1 MQELHPEKK
10 IYKESNVK
18 ELNNL
23 PQWLKW
29 SEEKREEFEVLSASN
44 LKEFNELYGKKL
56 ITMKENGKQYSV
68 WRHSLPSG
76 NLWIFAGNKKVGT
89 LYRTEIN
96 VDWND
101 VKLFLDDL
109 YNKLSIY
116 HDARLESD
124 KAFKMLTDKHGKALF
139 EMCNRKHCYAIR
151 NVPEKG
157 DSRLFVSNSE
167 VINEVPDWWQSFS
180 EPLVNARETAISL
193 IKPSLLKGESINDY
207 VQVMVYED
215 STSCIDIILKEEGLF
230 AYIDEVKVK
239 SGANLI
245 ETYKEITLLC
255 EQMSDLLEDEKIQF
269 FEG

>member
-18 ELNNL
+18 EINDL

-29 SEEKREEFEVLSASN
+29 SEEKREVFKVLSASN

-56 ITMKENGKQYSV
+56 ITMKEDGNQYSV

-76 NLWIFAGNKKVGT
+76 NLWIFAGNKKIGT

-101 VKLFLDDL
+101 VELFLDDL
-109 YNKLSIY
+109 YGKLSIY
-116 HDARLESD
+116 NEARLESE
-124 KAFKMLTDKHGKALF
+124 KAFQILTEQHGKALF
-139 EMCNRKHCYAIR
+139 EICNKKHCYAIR
-151 NVPEKG
+151 DVPEKE
-157 DSRLFVSNSE
+157 DSRLFVSVSE
-167 VINEVPDWWQSFS
+167 VLDEVPDWWQSFS
-180 EPLVNARETAISL
+180 EPLVNAREVAISL
-193 IKPSLLKGESINDY
+193 IKPSLLKSESINDY
-207 VQVMVYED
+207 VDVMVYED
-215 STSCIDIILKEEGLF
+215 SSSRIDIILKEEGLF
-230 AYIDEVKVK
+230 AYIDEVKIK

-245 ETYKEITLLC
+245 DTYKEITLLC
-255 EQMSDLLEDEKIQF
+255 TQMSDLLEDEKIQF